1 MTSTLGRSD
10 RHTTP
15 EDTPVEPEQLRILLG
30 TAAKVPAVTL
40 ALIATLVVTTM
51 VAASSDLTGIYAAIA
66 GSWLALH
73 QVTLTID
80 GVPLGVLPLLPTA
93 VLVWLTARAA
103 RSATDGVVA
112 LGGRP
117 LDRRNASRIAAA
129 TLAGP
134 TVITVAALI
143 VIQDAASVLPVVTPN
158 PASALA
164 WVTALYLVGAGLG
177 IGSRTWRP
185 LASRYGVPNWLVAA
199 VRPAA
204 RTVLGMFAAGG
215 VVTVLALLWSWT
227 VVGDLIGR
235 GGGAVG
241 ALGLTVLS
249 VLYLPNV
256 LIGAAA
262 VVTGST
268 VQFGDVRLSLFE
280 ATGGD
285 LPALPVL
292 AVIPPGPAAP
302 FWPVLLAVPATVGAL
317 LGRYVARCHLEAR
330 ARGERVSSTDAAL
343 TVVAAAALA
352 GAATALATW
361 AAGGPLGVF
370 GVVGGNW
377 WLAGVLVF
385 AWTGLLGLVTSQL
398 LLWREHRLAAV
409 EAARQSAAEEKL
421 ADDEVAGE
429 QLADE
434 EPGDEAAE
442 GPGDEPDEN
451 PDDDVR
457 ELEAAPAADVLDAE
471 IVEDDPSAA
480 ADTPVA
486 ADPDT
491 ADPDTED
498 ADTEDPGTE
507 DPDTEDPDTEDPVAE
522 RTDVVDAAI
531 EDAADEPARP
541 GERDRDAGAPP
552 EPNGDLP
559 EGATPPKG

>member
-15 EDTPVEPEQLRILLG
+15 EDTSVEPEQLRILLG

-80 GVPLGVLPLLPTA
+80 GVSLGVLPLLPTA

-117 LDRRNASRIAAA
+117 LDRRNASRIAVAV
-129 TLAGP
+129 LAGP

-164 WVTALYLVGAGLG
+164 WVTALYLLGAGLG

-185 LASRYGVPNWLVAA
+185 LASRYGVPSWLVAA

-215 VVTVLALLWSWT
+215 AVTVLALLWSWT
-227 VVGDLIGR
+227 VVGELIGR

-268 VQFGDVRLSLFE
+268 VQFGDVHLSLFE

-317 LGRYVARCHLEAR
+317 LGRYVAQCHLEAR

-352 GAATALATW
+352 GATTALATW

-398 LLWREHRLAAV
+398 LLWRERRLAAAD
-409 EAARQSAAEEKL
+409 AARESAAEER
-421 ADDEVAGE
+421 
-429 QLADE
+429 LADE
-434 EPGDEAAE
+434 KPADED
-442 GPGDEPDEN
+442 PDDEPAEVESAEETVAPLDG
-451 PDDDVR
+451 DIR
-457 ELEAAPAADVLDAE
+457 ELEAAPATDVLDAE
-471 IVEDDPSAA
+471 ILEDDPEHAPTDVDDA
-480 ADTPVA
+480 PVV
-486 ADPDT
+486 DGPDN
-491 ADPDTED
+491 ED
-498 ADTEDPGTE
+498 LA
-507 DPDTEDPDTEDPVAE
+507 AE
-522 RTDVVDAAI
+522 RPDVVDAAI

-541 GERDRDAGAPP
+541 VEKDRDAGAPP

-559 EGATPPKG
+559 EGAAPPKG

>member
-15 EDTPVEPEQLRILLG
+15 EGNPVEPEQLRILLG
-30 TAAKVPAVTL
+30 TAAKVPVVTL

-80 GVPLGVLPLLPTA
+80 GVSLGVLPLLPTA

-103 RSATDGVVA
+103 GSATEGFVA

-117 LDRRNASRIAAA
+117 LDRRNASRIAVA

-134 TVITVAALI
+134 TVITVVALI

-158 PASALA
+158 PAAALA
-164 WVTALYLVGAGLG
+164 WVTALYLLGAGLG
-177 IGSRTWRP
+177 IGARTWRP
-185 LASRYGVPNWLVAA
+185 LSVRYGVPNWLVAA
-199 VRPAA
+199 VCPAA
-204 RTVLGMFAAGG
+204 RTVLGMFASAG
-215 VVTVLALLWSWT
+215 VVTVLGLLWSWT

-235 GGGAVG
+235 GGGVTG

-262 VVTGST
+262 VVAGST
-268 VQFGDVRLSLFE
+268 VQFGDVTLSLFE

-317 LGRYVARCHLEAR
+317 LGRYVAQRHLEAR
-330 ARGERVSSTDAAL
+330 ARGEYASSTDAAL

-352 GAATALATW
+352 GATTALATW
-361 AAGGPLGVF
+361 VAGGPLGVF

-398 LLWREHRLAAV
+398 LLWREHRLAAAD
-409 EAARQSAAEEKL
+409 AARASAAEEN
-421 ADDEVAGE
+421 A
-429 QLADE
+429 
-434 EPGDEAAE
+434 AAE
-442 GPGDEPDEN
+442 NAAAENAAAENAAAENAAAENAAAENAAAEN
-451 PDDDVR
+451 PDDGEPVEEADAAPLGEVKV
-457 ELEAAPAADVLDAE
+457 LEAGPATPAADVLDAE
-471 IVEDDPSAA
+471 IVEDGREGGQDAA
-480 ADTPVA
+480 GDADVA
-486 ADPDT
+486 DDAD
-491 ADPDTED
+491 ADDAGAPAV
-498 ADTEDPGTE
+498 ADTE
-507 DPDTEDPDTEDPVAE
+507 V
-522 RTDVVDAAI
+522 
-531 EDAADEPARP
+531 EDAAGEP
-541 GERDRDAGAPP
+541 GEAEQDAGAPP
-552 EPNGDLP
+552 ARNRDLP
-559 EGATPPKG
+559 DGAAPPKG

>member
-10 RHTTP
+10 RRTTP
-15 EDTPVEPEQLRILLG
+15 EGNPVEPEQLRILLG
-30 TAAKVPAVTL
+30 TAARVPAVTL

-80 GVPLGVLPLLPTA
+80 GVALGVLPLLPTA

-103 RSATDGVVA
+103 RSATDAFVA

-117 LDRRNASRIAAA
+117 LDRRNASRIAVA

-134 TVITVAALI
+134 TVITIVALI

-158 PASALA
+158 PAAALA
-164 WVTALYLVGAGLG
+164 WVTALYLLGAGLG
-177 IGSRTWRP
+177 IGARTWRP
-185 LASRYGVPNWLVAA
+185 LSVRYGVPNWLVAA

-204 RTVLGMFAAGG
+204 RAVLGMFAAAG
-215 VVTVLALLWSWT
+215 VVTVLGLLWSWT

-235 GGGAVG
+235 GGGVTG
-241 ALGLTVLS
+241 AFGLTVLS

-262 VVTGST
+262 VVAGST
-268 VQFGDVRLSLFE
+268 VQFGDVTLSLFE

-317 LGRYVARCHLEAR
+317 LGRYVAQRHLEAR
-330 ARGERVSSTDAAL
+330 ARGEYVSSTDAVL

-352 GAATALATW
+352 GATSALATW
-361 AAGGPLGVF
+361 VAGGPLGIF

-385 AWTGLLGLVTSQL
+385 AWSGLLGLVTSQL
-398 LLWREHRLAAV
+398 LLWREHRLAAA
-409 EAARQSAAEEKL
+409 EAARASAAAEES
-421 ADDEVAGE
+421 ATETA
-429 QLADE
+429 
-434 EPGDEAAE
+434 AAE
-442 GPGDEPDEN
+442 NPDGDEPVEEADATPLDEAKA
-451 PDDDVR
+451 
-457 ELEAAPAADVLDAE
+457 LEAGPATPAADVLEAE
-471 IVEDDPSAA
+471 IVEDGPEGQQDA
-480 ADTPVA
+480 ADA
-486 ADPDT
+486 GG
-491 ADPDTED
+491 D
-498 ADTEDPGTE
+498 ADAAGDAGAPAVAGTE
-507 DPDTEDPDTEDPVAE
+507 RVDPADDERVDVA
-522 RTDVVDAAI
+522 DAEL
-531 EDAADEPARP
+531 EDAADEP
-541 GERDRDAGAPP
+541 GGSGVTEQDAGAPP
-552 EPNGDLP
+552 ERNGDLP
-559 EGATPPKG
+559 EGAAPPKG

>member
-15 EDTPVEPEQLRILLG
+15 EGTPVEPEQLRILLG

-164 WVTALYLVGAGLG
+164 WVTALYLIGAGLG

-215 VVTVLALLWSWT
+215 AVTVLALLWSWT

-268 VQFGDVRLSLFE
+268 VQFGDVRVSLFE

-352 GAATALATW
+352 GATTALATW

-421 ADDEVAGE
+421 TDDEVAGE

-442 GPGDEPDEN
+442 GPDDEPAEEDVAA
-451 PDDDVR
+451 PLVDDVR
-457 ELEAAPAADVLDAE
+457 ALEAAPVAAVLDAE

-480 ADTPVA
+480 DDAAVA

-491 ADPDTED
+491 EDPDTED
-498 ADTEDPGTE
+498 PDTE

-522 RTDVVDAAI
+522 RTDVVDATI

-541 GERDRDAGAPP
+541 VERDRDAGAPP